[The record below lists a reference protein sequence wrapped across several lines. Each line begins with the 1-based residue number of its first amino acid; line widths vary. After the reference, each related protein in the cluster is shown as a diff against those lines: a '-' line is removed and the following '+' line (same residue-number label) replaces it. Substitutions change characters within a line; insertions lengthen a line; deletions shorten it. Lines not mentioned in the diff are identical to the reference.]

1 MLAAYDEIRSTLFN
15 EEEWSEK
22 MQKAYEA
29 VKQKEQKLH
38 DFCENPLCDD
48 FDRIYDSLKSDV
60 TKAQENYKHTAEEYS
75 SARYRFHQTNRFYS
89 KLRKQTALVTEF
101 DEFLWY
107 ALIDC
112 IKIYSKE
119 KIVVVFKD
127 GTEI

>member
-1 MLAAYDEIRSTLFN
+1 M
-15 EEEWSEK
+15 
-22 MQKAYEA
+22 
-29 VKQKEQKLH
+29 
-38 DFCENPLCDD
+38 CDD
-48 FDRIYDSLKSDV
+48 FERIYDSLKSDV
-60 TKAQENYKHTAEEYS
+60 NKAQKNYKHTAEEYS

-107 ALIDC
+107 ALVDC